1 MSNIVEVIEGMHG
14 KLSKLDFPNGLQDLV
29 EIFAV
34 LGITTVEKFNR
45 RVWNPLEDGE
55 DVNLIDFCSNLL
67 GLSKSDVRRLIK
79 GGGLKVNNVVPK
91 EGVLLKDL
99 NWIWIGDW
107 EFCIIKKG
115 KNEFEFIL
123 K

>member
-1 MSNIVEVIEGMHG
+1 MSNIVEVIEGMHH
-14 KLSKLDFPNGLQDLV
+14 KLSKLDFPNGLRDLV

-45 RVWNPLEDGE
+45 RVWDPIEDGE
-55 DVNLIDFCSNLL
+55 DINLIDFCSNLL

-91 EGVLLKDL
+91 ENALLKDL
-99 NWIWIGDW
+99 NWIRMEDC
-107 EFCIIKKG
+107 EVCIIKKG

>member
-1 MSNIVEVIEGMHG
+1 MSNIVEVIERMHG

-45 RVWNPLEDGE
+45 RVWDSLEDGE

-99 NWIWIGDW
+99 NWIKMEDW
-107 EFCIIKKG
+107 DVCIIKKG